1 MAVEKGAEITIQCKK
16 QVRSELQELLLKK
29 LNSDPLIENVLS
41 VGDNQVRAIG
51 SMWDFKQAVAEFIE
65 EQKLARTQIVIK
77 PKEIRV

>member
-16 QVRSELQELLLKK
+16 PVRSELQELLLKK

-51 SMWDFKQAVAEFIE
+51 SMWDFKQAVAEFIK
-65 EQKLARTQIVIK
+65 EQKLAKTQIVIK

>member
-16 QVRSELQELLLKK
+16 AVRSELQELLLKK